1 MYTYRLIEDK
11 GEIMKDEFKVIYAP
25 TNLIN
30 KWELYVKGEISYV
43 DTFGDCLSRLT
54 TRKIGAYFKE
64 DTAYQQKAYLEDRQ
78 QFEEK

>member
-1 MYTYRLIEDK
+1 
-11 GEIMKDEFKVIYAP
+11 MKDEFKVIYAP

-54 TRKIGAYFKE
+54 TRKIGAYFK
-64 DTAYQQKAYLEDRQ
+64 
-78 QFEEK
+78 